1 VYLFDFGVGSHHEL
15 LAPEKNREHSIA
27 DQQLALNVVFMD
39 RIRKKG
45 LSRAGASGVHPAW
58 VLQPAAQVSKAA
70 LYSIQHHLVSQD
82 STVPKT

>member
-39 RIRKKG
+39 RIRNTDHYHI
-45 LSRAGASGVHPAW
+45 SSSAT
-58 VLQPAAQVSKAA
+58 Q
-70 LYSIQHHLVSQD
+70 
-82 STVPKT
+82 TKTLAHVK